1 MLKAYRYTLLFISWA
16 VFITML
22 SLFSFSTLHL
32 DTGGIDIPYADKITH
47 FVFYTGFAFLGSLCF
62 RERTKGNIPLGKATI
77 MVLVTAIS
85 YGIIIEV
92 LQYMFTT
99 DRMAEIGD
107 VLANS
112 LGALTGIGLIRWL
125 FSKEKPLKWKF

>member
-1 MLKAYRYTLLFISWA
+1 MLRANRYTLFFIGWA
-16 VFITML
+16 VLITML

-32 DTGGIDIPYADKITH
+32 KTGKIHVPYADKITH
-47 FVFYTGFAFLGSLCF
+47 FVFYSGFAFLGSLCL
-62 RERTKGNIPLGKATI
+62 RERTRGNVPLGRATL
-77 MVLVTAIS
+77 MVLVTAIC
-85 YGIIIEV
+85 YGILIEL
-92 LQYMFTT
+92 LQYLFTT
-99 DRMAEIGD
+99 DRMAEMGD

>member
-1 MLKAYRYTLLFISWA
+1 
-16 VFITML
+16 ML

-32 DTGGIDIPYADKITH
+32 NTGKIHIPYADKMTH
-47 FVFYTGFAFLGSLCF
+47 FVFYTGFAFLGSLCL
-62 RERTKGNIPLGKATI
+62 RERTQGNVPLGKATMI
-77 MVLVTAIS
+77 TVVTAIC
-85 YGIIIEV
+85 YGILIEL
-92 LQYMFTT
+92 LQYLFTT